1 MNKKIDEAGNVEI
14 GRNAF
19 DELVD
24 KNFKILTL
32 EIKNI
37 GWEVAGGLDQIS
49 AAQIKR
55 APPRVRQ
62 GISLFQRMGD
72 GSMYV
77 PPVLPPRQSKIHPQ
91 TGR

>member
-1 MNKKIDEAGNVEI
+1 MNRKIDDAETAEKGWD
-14 GRNAF
+14 AF

-24 KNFKILTL
+24 KNFRILTL

-55 APPRVRQ
+55 APP
-62 GISLFQRMGD
+62 
-72 GSMYV
+72 
-77 PPVLPPRQSKIHPQ
+77 PRSSGH
-91 TGR
+91 